1 MVRKLTILR
10 EPNEINDLCQ
20 KVIYYLQRCGADI
33 EKKFISAYNFLM
45 LVLCKNGLSK
55 QLPKGVIVLLTL
67 KSPPPFPLEIQLLEG
82 KQPFATVFCQYP
94 TYKDYPFLLD
104 AINRGLSLGRIVE
117 KAFLKEFEKHLKN
130 FTYGIGMYITKS
142 LKRKDIV
149 IYDHTEEK
157 VTISKLL
164 TAQSKKD
171 LPEFVIRMLIKKY
184 SVYYPDLRKQLEKN
198 RYIKPIYPE
207 FAFSL
212 IFPLKLLKPFDE
224 VKKAIIEL
232 VRKNRRCPICGE
244 PLTPLRIRKDS
255 KVCRKCR
262 QKKYI
267 LKKELLKLEH
277 EDPSLFS
284 SLRKARFKLIEE
296 LKKKKQEKDNWLK
309 AKGREKEIW
318 TVYNWTAITEIICS
332 EIENSY
338 NKDRFSN
345 CYKIICPDYR

>member
-1 MVRKLTILR
+1 L
-10 EPNEINDLCQ
+10 
-20 KVIYYLQRCGADI
+20 
-33 EKKFISAYNFLM
+33 
-45 LVLCKNGLSK
+45 
-55 QLPKGVIVLLTL
+55 
-67 KSPPPFPLEIQLLEG
+67 
-82 KQPFATVFCQYP
+82 
-94 TYKDYPFLLD
+94 
-104 AINRGLSLGRIVE
+104 E
-117 KAFLKEFEKHLKN
+117 KA
-130 FTYGIGMYITKS
+130 G
-142 LKRKDIV
+142 
-149 IYDHTEEK
+149 
-157 VTISKLL
+157 
-164 TAQSKKD
+164 
-171 LPEFVIRMLIKKY
+171 
-184 SVYYPDLRKQLEKN
+184 
-198 RYIKPIYPE
+198 YIKVVYPE
-207 FAFSL
+207 FGL
-212 IFPLKLLKPFDE
+212 PLELLKPFDE
-224 VKKAIIEL
+224 VKKALIEL
-232 VRKNRRCPICGE
+232 VRKNRKCPICGE